1 MSDFSDFYKAR
12 QTVLDILEKDLI
24 GPVAPDEVID
34 ELPLSYYTMGKIYPN
49 DLVKDNV
56 EQGENI
62 VDNKADDYDAS
73 IDLGGQRKPSSFGIT
88 VAPGSADVMLVSV
101 NYAMYEPEHRNVKDE
116 ETGNT
121 YDETFQGTDLDG
133 QQPAETT

>member
-49 DLVKDNV
+49 DLV
-56 EQGENI
+56 E
-62 VDNKADDYDAS
+62 DD
-73 IDLGGQRKPSSFGIT
+73 
-88 VAPGSADVMLVSV
+88 PGSKTRGAI
-101 NYAMYEPEHRNVKDE
+101 
-116 ETGNT
+116 
-121 YDETFQGTDLDG
+121 
-133 QQPAETT
+133 